1 MTTLWQDIKY
11 GLRMAAKS
19 PGFTLVVVLIL
30 AVGIGA
36 TTATFSVVNAV
47 MLRPLPY
54 EDSDHI
60 MTFWEQTQWGERG
73 TTPQD
78 FLFWCSQNQVFER
91 VAAYK
96 VHFAYVTGI
105 DRPRKI
111 TSWAV
116 SPDLFP
122 LLGVEPLLGRGFLP
136 QEDRKGNEH
145 VVVLSYAFW
154 QTHFGGSPGAI
165 GRTIYLT
172 TDDMAADGS
181 RRFGREGYS
190 VVGIM
195 PQSFEFPFGR
205 PAPFWIPL
213 VLETGG
219 TQWWSNSPVLR
230 VLARPRHGVG
240 LEQARGAMAVIGGR
254 LREMDPKAA
263 ADRAIGVDWLLN
275 RILRGSR
282 RPLLLLLGAAG
293 FVLLV
298 ACSNVANLF
307 LARAGERQREVAM
320 RSALGASR
328 GRIVRQMLAENLL
341 LSAVAGVLGLVL
353 TFYAVRALVH
363 LCPSNIPRL
372 RDTSVDLSVLC
383 FTLAMSILT
392 ALLFGMVPA
401 WRGSGIRVS
410 ETLKEGAGRAT
421 GGRGWRRLH
430 GGLVVS
436 QLGLSVVL
444 LIGAALLIRSLIAL
458 QRVDLGFQPKNV
470 LAVHVDLP
478 EAKYPE
484 SHHCR
489 AFFEPLVEWAQTLPH
504 VRSAGLITGD
514 LDLGTGGMTMDI
526 AFPDRPA
533 DDAAQ
538 GLAAKYAIVTPGLF
552 EALGMKLL
560 TGRTFEEQ
568 ETAVTIIDENLARKH
583 FADVDPV
590 GRKIIIEEGEFTIV
604 GIVSTLKDFQTLDPT
619 YGAVYMPLGS
629 YVPGQMVLVVRTDGD
644 PMRLADAI
652 RTEVAGLSGEE
663 VVTKIETAGMV
674 LSRMLAPR
682 RFSMVLLGLFAGIA
696 VVIAVAGVYGLLE
709 YSTSQQTREIAIR
722 VALGAEGAN
731 VRRMVLWRGL
741 RLTLIGVALGVVGAM
756 AVTRVLSSLL
766 YDVGPTDPLTLASVS
781 LVLSVI
787 ALLASYLP
795 ARRAAKVDP
804 MAALRCE

>member
-1 MTTLWQDIKY
+1 
-11 GLRMAAKS
+11 
-19 PGFTLVVVLIL
+19 
-30 AVGIGA
+30 
-36 TTATFSVVNAV
+36 
-47 MLRPLPY
+47 
-54 EDSDHI
+54 
-60 MTFWEQTQWGERG
+60 
-73 TTPQD
+73 
-78 FLFWCSQNQVFER
+78 SQNQVFER
-91 VAAYK
+91 IAAYN

-116 SPDLFP
+116 SPDLFR
-122 LLGVEPLLGRGFLP
+122 LLGVETLLGREFFP

-154 QTHFGGSPGAI
+154 QTHFGGSPDAI

-172 TDDMAADGS
+172 TDNIAADG
-181 RRFGREGYS
+181 GRKFDRQGYS

-213 VLETGG
+213 VLETDG
-219 TQWWSNSPVLR
+219 TEWRSNSPVLR
-230 VLARPRHGVG
+230 VLARPRDGVG
-240 LEQARGAMAVIGGR
+240 LEQARGAMAVIGRR
-254 LREMDPKAA
+254 LHEMDPKAA

-275 RILRGSR
+275 RILRGNR

-293 FVLLV
+293 FVLLI

-307 LARAGERQREVAM
+307 LARAAERQREVAM

-328 GRIVRQMLAENLL
+328 GRIVRQMLTESLL

-372 RDTSVDLSVLC
+372 HDTSVDLSVLY
-383 FTLAMSILT
+383 FTLATSILT

-436 QLGLSVVL
+436 QLGLSLVL

-478 EAKYPE
+478 EVKYPE

-489 AFFEPLVEWAQTLPH
+489 AFFEPLVQRTRTLPH

-533 DDAAQ
+533 EDASQ
-538 GLAAKYAIVTPGLF
+538 DLAAKYAIVTPGFF
-552 EALGMKLL
+552 EALGLKLL
-560 TGRTFEEQ
+560 TGRIFEEQ

-590 GRKIIIEEGEFTIV
+590 GRKIIISEGEFTIV
-604 GIVSTLKDFQTLDPT
+604 GVVNTLKDFQTLDPT
-619 YGAVYMPLGS
+619 DGAVYMPLGS

-663 VVTKIETAGMV
+663 VVAKIETPGMI
-674 LSRMLAPR
+674 LSKMLAPR

-722 VALGAEGAN
+722 VALGAEGAE

-741 RLTLIGVALGVVGAM
+741 RLTLIGIALGVVGAV
-756 AVTRVLSSLL
+756 AVTRVLASLL
-766 YDVGPTDPLTLASVS
+766 YDVSPTDPLTLASVS
-781 LVLSVI
+781 LVLTVI
-787 ALLASYLP
+787 ALFASYLP

-804 MAALRCE
+804 MVALRCE